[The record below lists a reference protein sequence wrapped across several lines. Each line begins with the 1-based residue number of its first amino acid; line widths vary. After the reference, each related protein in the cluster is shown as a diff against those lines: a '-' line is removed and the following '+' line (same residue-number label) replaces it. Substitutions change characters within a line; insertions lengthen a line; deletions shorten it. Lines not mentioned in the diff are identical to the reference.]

1 MTFDQ
6 AIAELRAKR
15 AALLVASAETLD
27 DIGREAVRRIQEV
40 WPVDTGDSRDGWHW
54 NTKRSKRNRQ
64 GGRVMNEVI
73 YTEHV
78 HHGLAFRLVPQVL
91 RELAPRFKEELS
103 RRLAAAGRS

>member
-15 AALLVASAETLD
+15 AAMLTASAETLD
-27 DIGREAVRRIQEV
+27 DIGREAVRLIQEV
-40 WPVDTGDSRDGWHW
+40 WPVDTSLSRDGWYW
-54 NTKRSKRNRQ
+54 NTKKGKRNKA

-78 HHGLAFRLVPQVL
+78 HHGLAFRLVPRVL
-91 RELAPRFKEELS
+91 RDLAPRFKEELS
-103 RRLAAAGRS
+103 RRVAAAGRS